1 MPHQTNNLAFCTLI
15 IVQLLNIFNM
25 TKRQTSFLFN
35 GVIKNPWVWGAI
47 VLSITITV
55 LAYSVPSISL
65 VPLNWV
71 ELQWPI
77 LFGSGSLV
85 LSHILKKMGFAQ

>member
-1 MPHQTNNLAFCTLI
+1 MAFCTLI